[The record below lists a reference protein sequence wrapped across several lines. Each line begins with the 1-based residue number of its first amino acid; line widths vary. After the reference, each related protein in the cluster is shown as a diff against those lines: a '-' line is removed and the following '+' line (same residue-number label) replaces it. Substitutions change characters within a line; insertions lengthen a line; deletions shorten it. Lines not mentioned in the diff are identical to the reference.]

1 MTEIHETE
9 LPGIGVRQ
17 EFDTAGGARLG
28 VLTTR
33 TGRRELLL
41 YDEDDPDS
49 CRAVVHLDPA
59 DATVLSDLLGATRV
73 SETAASLQRLE
84 GLAIDWLTVGAAS
97 SLAGR
102 TIGEARIRKDTGA
115 NVVAIVRGSRTN
127 ASPGPDD
134 RMDVGDVLVSVGTPE
149 SVDALLALLQPS

>member
-17 EFDTAGGARLG
+17 EFDTAGGVRLG
-28 VLTTR
+28 VLSTR
-33 TGRRELLL
+33 TGQRELLL

-59 DATVLSDLLGATRV
+59 DAAVLSDLLGATRV
-73 SETAASLQRLE
+73 SEAAASLQRLE
-84 GLAIDWLTVGAAS
+84 GLAIDWLTVTAGS
-97 SLAGR
+97 RIAGR
-102 TIGEARIRKDTGA
+102 TIGETEIRKDTGA
-115 NVVAIVRGSRTN
+115 SVVAIIRGSRTN

-134 RMDVGDVLVSVGTPE
+134 RIEVGDVLVSVGTPE
-149 SVDALLALLQPS
+149 AVDALLALLQPA

>member
-17 EFDTAGGARLG
+17 EFETAGGVRLG

-33 TGRRELLL
+33 TGQRELLL

-59 DATVLSDLLGATRV
+59 DTAVLSDLLGATRV

-84 GLAIDWLTVGAAS
+84 GLAIDWLTVAVGS
-97 SLAGR
+97 KVAGV
-102 TIGEARIRKDTGA
+102 TIGDAAIRKDTGA
-115 NVVAIVRGSRTN
+115 SVVAIIRGSRTN

-134 RMDVGDVLVSVGTPE
+134 RIEVGDVLVSVGTPE
-149 SVDALLALLQPS
+149 SVDALLALLQPA